1 MKKIDNIFIYNNY
14 IKHMTDKLDAISFSD
29 SEDEEEKLENG
40 FDDQTLGDSSNVS
53 SNITIVVKKTKK
65 GKDGTY
71 LTGIPKKEVTEVK
84 DGVTVK
90 VIKEVKVVLNELKQ
104 EFVKKN
110 STGCAVKENKPGTK
124 NFISFIPDNGFYL
137 FLQGTH
143 QDKLE
148 EFLIEKGYG
157 DIVVKA

>member
-1 MKKIDNIFIYNNY
+1 
-14 IKHMTDKLDAISFSD
+14 MTDKLDAISFSD
-29 SEDEEEKLENG
+29 SEDEKEDEELEKG
-40 FDDQTLGDSSNVS
+40 FDDRTLDDNSSNVS

-71 LTGIPKKEVTEVK
+71 LTGIPKKEVTEVNK
-84 DGVTVK
+84 DGNEVK

-143 QDKLE
+143 QDRLE
-148 EFLIEKGYG
+148 EFLNEKGYS
-157 DIVVKA
+157 DIIVRT

>member
-1 MKKIDNIFIYNNY
+1 
-14 IKHMTDKLDAISFSD
+14 MTDKLDAISFSD
-29 SEDEEEKLENG
+29 SEDEKEDEELEKG
-40 FDDQTLGDSSNVS
+40 FDDRTLDDNSSNVS

-71 LTGIPKKEVTEVK
+71 LTGIPKKEVTEVNK
-84 DGVTVK
+84 DGNEVK

-143 QDKLE
+143 QDRLE
-148 EFLIEKGYG
+148 EFLTSKGYS
-157 DIVVKA
+157 DIIVRT

>member
-1 MKKIDNIFIYNNY
+1 
-14 IKHMTDKLDAISFSD
+14 MTDKLDAISFSD
-29 SEDEEEKLENG
+29 SEDEKEDEELEKG
-40 FDDQTLGDSSNVS
+40 FDDRTLDDNS

-71 LTGIPKKEVTEVK
+71 LTGIPKKEVTEVNK
-84 DGVTVK
+84 DGNEVK

-143 QDKLE
+143 QDRLE
-148 EFLIEKGYG
+148 EFLTDKGYS
-157 DIVVKA
+157 DIIVRT

>member
-1 MKKIDNIFIYNNY
+1 
-14 IKHMTDKLDAISFSD
+14 MTDKLDATSFSD
-29 SEDEEEKLENG
+29 SEDEKEDEELEKG
-40 FDDQTLGDSSNVS
+40 FDDRTLDDNSSNVS

-71 LTGIPKKEVTEVK
+71 LTGIPKKEVTEVNK
-84 DGVTVK
+84 DGNEVK

-143 QDKLE
+143 QDRLE
-148 EFLIEKGYG
+148 EFLTDKGYS
-157 DIVVKA
+157 DIIVRT